1 MSGTDTF
8 SAFFWHRSQD
18 PESLFCRR
26 CPGPTPYPALLPP
39 SASLQCSACRP
50 PPLSFP
56 QPLKATEGLFLET
69 LISPPLPIFPTP
81 YRPRPRGLQ
90 GGRRGAQ
97 GWSPRLRFGESLPPP
112 PLRNNPAPLSGTRT
126 VGCGWGGVR
135 SWGKVSAFKEGG
147 RPAPGTSPC
156 PESFPS
162 GAMECARGGR
172 GGREGVGW
180 GWTES
185 QPDPPPPRR
194 GQCGGREGQAAR
206 SGQEGAPPPPTQG
219 CHESLTLQTAHPQPT
234 AYSPST
240 RRPLNPK

>member
-1 MSGTDTF
+1 MSRFSSRPRPGECRAQINSLHSSGTAARTQRGFFAGAALAPHPAQPF
-8 SAFFWHRSQD
+8 SLPQ
-18 PESLFCRR
+18 PLFSVQSA
-26 CPGPTPYPALLPP
+26 GPPPP
-39 SASLQCSACRP
+39 SFS
-50 PPLSFP
+50 

-97 GWSPRLRFGESLPPP
+97 GSSPRLRFGESLPPRNP
-112 PLRNNPAPLSGTRT
+112 PPPDSPPPRNNPAPLSGTRT

-135 SWGKVSAFKEGG
+135 RWGKVSAFKEGG

-180 GWTES
+180 G
-185 QPDPPPPRR
+185 
-194 GQCGGREGQAAR
+194 
-206 SGQEGAPPPPTQG
+206 
-219 CHESLTLQTAHPQPT
+219 
-234 AYSPST
+234 
-240 RRPLNPK
+240 

>member
-172 GGREGVGW
+172 GGREGG
-180 GWTES
+180 GGGGQSRSRT
-185 QPDPPPPRR
+185 PPPRA
-194 GQCGGREGQAAR
+194 GDSAAGGRGRQRGPGRKA
-206 SGQEGAPPPPTQG
+206 
-219 CHESLTLQTAHPQPT
+219 
-234 AYSPST
+234 
-240 RRPLNPK
+240 RRPLRPRAATRALPFKPPTPSPQLTAPPLAAL